1 MNRQN
6 ILPSIAAIR
15 DEMVTLRR
23 EIHTYPEISFE
34 EHRTSDLV
42 ARLLESWGYEVH
54 RALAKTGVV
63 GTLKKGDGQRIIA
76 LRADMDALPINEK
89 TGLEY
94 ASLNHGTMHACG
106 HDGHTASLLASA
118 KALAQEHD
126 FNGTLRVIF
135 QPAEEGIGGGGAD
148 MMIREGLF
156 EKFPC
161 DAVYGFHNMP
171 GYPAGQLGF
180 YPGALM
186 ASADT
191 VFVTFSGQGGH
202 GAMPHKTADPIV
214 AASSFVMALQ
224 SIVARNVDP
233 FEPAVI
239 SVGRFHSGDI
249 SNVIPGEAK
258 LDLTVR
264 AMSPEVRQ
272 LLNQRIEAIARE
284 HAQMYGLQ
292 VEISF
297 EEPYPV
303 LINTPEQTEF
313 ARQVAQDWVGEEG
326 IIADLKPIMSS
337 EDFAYMLEKVPGC
350 YLIVGNDGPDNPNR
364 SLHHPQYNFNDDL
377 LPIVASYWV
386 KLVEAYLR

>member
-1 MNRQN
+1 MNRQK

-15 DEMVTLRR
+15 DEMVALRR

-42 ARLLESWGYEVH
+42 ARLLESWGYDVH
-54 RALAKTGVV
+54 RGLAKTGVV
-63 GTLKKGDGQRIIA
+63 GTLKKGNGSRIIA
-76 LRADMDALPINEK
+76 LRADMDALPICEQ

-94 ASLNHGTMHACG
+94 ASLNQGTMHACG

-118 KALAQEHD
+118 KALALSHD

-148 MMIREGLF
+148 VMIREGLF

-171 GYPAGQLGF
+171 GYPVGQLGF

-191 VFVTFSGQGGH
+191 VFITFSGKGGH
-202 GAMPHKTADPIV
+202 GAMPHKTPDPIV
-214 AASSFVMALQ
+214 AASSLVMALQ
-224 SIVARNVDP
+224 TIVARNVDP
-233 FEPAVI
+233 FEPAVVSI
-239 SVGRFHSGDI
+239 GSFRSGDI
-249 SNVIPGEAK
+249 SNVIPAEAK

-264 AMSPEVRQ
+264 AMNPEVRK
-272 LLNQRIEAIARE
+272 LLNQRIEELTLE
-284 HAQMYGLQ
+284 HAKMYGL
-292 VEISF
+292 EASISF

-303 LINTPEQTEF
+303 LINSPEQTEF
-313 ARQVAQDWVGEEG
+313 ARQVAQDWVGDEG
-326 IIADLKPIMSS
+326 IIDSLKPIMSS
-337 EDFAYMLEKVPGC
+337 EDFSYMLEKVPGC
-350 YLIVGNDGPDNPNR
+350 YLIIGNDGPDNPNH

-377 LPIVASYWV
+377 LPIAASYWI

>member
-1 MNRQN
+1 MYRQK
-6 ILPSIAAIR
+6 ILPSIAAVC

-23 EIHTYPEISFE
+23 EIHTYPEVSFK

-54 RALAKTGVV
+54 RGLAKTGVV
-63 GTLKKGDGQRIIA
+63 GTLKKGDSHRIIG
-76 LRADMDALPINEK
+76 LRADMDALPIDEK

-94 ASLNHGTMHACG
+94 ASLNHGAMHACG

-118 KALAQEHD
+118 KALAQSHD

-171 GYPAGQLGF
+171 GYPVGKLGF

-191 VFVTFSGQGGH
+191 VFITFSGQGGH

-214 AASSFVMALQ
+214 AASSLVMALQ
-224 SIVARNVDP
+224 SVVARNVDP

-249 SNVIPGEAK
+249 SNVIPSEAQ

-264 AMSPEVRQ
+264 AMSPAVRQ
-272 LLNQRIEAIARE
+272 LLNERIEALTRE
-284 HAQMYGLQ
+284 HAHMYGLEYQ
-292 VEISF
+292 ISF

-303 LINTPEQTEF
+303 LINSPEQTEF
-313 ARQVAQDWVGEEG
+313 ARQVAQDWVGNEG
-326 IIADLKPIMSS
+326 IIDDLKPIMSS

-350 YLIVGNDGPDNPNR
+350 YLFVGNDGTDNPNH
-364 SLHHPQYNFNDDL
+364 SLHHPQYNFNDNL